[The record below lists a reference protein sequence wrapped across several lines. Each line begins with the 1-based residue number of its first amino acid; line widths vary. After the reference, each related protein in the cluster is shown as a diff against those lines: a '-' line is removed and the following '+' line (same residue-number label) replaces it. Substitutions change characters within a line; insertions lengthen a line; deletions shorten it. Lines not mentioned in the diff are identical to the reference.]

1 MPKPVQRFRRPII
14 MAALCLSAFVLFAQ
28 EEATSSAWYASGLE
42 KLGFTVFPKPQPLEE
57 YVVQALGGARSKLS
71 DQKGKIV
78 LLNFWATWCPP
89 CRAEMPSIDAL
100 WKKTKD
106 VNFTVMGVS
115 VGEDPAKVK
124 DFIAGQ
130 GYPTRSSWIRAE
142 SSGPPSARGR
152 FPRPTYSTRRA
163 RRSPAKSAGLH
174 TTARR
179 RSPCSRSSPRDKRV
193 PWASRSLS

>member
-130 GYPTRSSWIRAE
+130 GYSYPIFVDPSGELGTAFGARAIPTTYILDKTGAAIAGKVGGASYDSAE
-142 SSGPPSARGR
+142 AVSLFAE
-152 FPRPTYSTRRA
+152 
-163 RRSPAKSAGLH
+163 L
-174 TTARR
+174 
-179 RSPCSRSSPRDKRV
+179 
-193 PWASRSLS
+193 ASR